1 MNNQALWQ
9 AVAALLV
16 VAADL
21 VIEKSVNWEE
31 RNRKNERVSDYPHGN
46 ARGDS
51 SCDVDHS

>member
-21 VIEKSVNWEE
+21 VVEKI
-31 RNRKNERVSDYPHGN
+31 RKL
-46 ARGDS
+46 RGKEPQK
-51 SCDVDHS
+51 